1 MVKTTS
7 KETNDGSSTDSGDE
21 RDRNDDNTKVSVKCP
36 HLLKSIDF
44 TKVKKYIKQNGFSAN
59 CSECEKLK
67 SPVSTIGDGDDEYE
81 YDRSLWMCLRC
92 GLQFCGRTV
101 NKHAIAH
108 YEKAHSD
115 MHALTVNTTT
125 FMIWCYN
132 CDEELTE
139 DCHKKLLEC
148 ISFIRKESLKP
159 PPIDVYNVESKIQMG
174 MQTLVPLLS
183 NINSSASDKK
193 EIPEPSMSV
202 SYNLTLPSQRKTNQ
216 DNTESNSTNV
226 MLPRVRG
233 LSNLGNTCFFNAVTQ
248 NLSQTPYLLE
258 ILTDAIESRENF
270 ELPGGELVVTKE
282 ETIQLKPIKGEL
294 GEAGAITKAL
304 YNTVD
309 QLQRSGGVFTPRELL
324 SQFTTKWPQFGGGDQ
339 HDSHEALRHLLESV
353 RHEDLRR
360 FQSVILRE
368 LGYNSKV
375 DPKHVRDEDKQ
386 KIKYFGKK
394 AEERI
399 LVPEPLF
406 RGYMVSTLTC
416 QDCNH
421 ISPRQEYFL
430 DISLPVTVDKPQPP
444 TRRKASPEPVTNP
457 PSTSSGPSKSQMK
470 REKRAERKS
479 KRNQKNQSRKIF
491 SNAFGDQVEL
501 KPLAGDVE
509 TKERDDDD
517 LSSNSSL
524 LSSDADVED
533 NLTDE
538 KQSNKKVVCDANGN
552 QCQETV
558 LSPQNPEKLD
568 DMPENPFKSE
578 ASKEVNNIVCEMSIS
593 SSGIANLNSQI
604 SKIKV
609 EDNETIDDAERE
621 KAIKAQQ
628 KKCQQKQRERL
639 ISHIDWSN
647 TLSPRLQCP
656 EGELSLQS
664 CLNNFT
670 SVELMTGSNKVGC
683 EACTERI
690 NGKKGKTVNTN
701 ATKQFLISSPPAV
714 LILHL
719 KRFQVGMRGMFRKI
733 PKHVSFPLVLDIA
746 PFCASKVKL
755 LHHVKRHQKKVLYS
769 LYGIVEHSGGMFGGH
784 YVAYVKVRP
793 KITKEDPRW
802 KFLAHGTKTELDQLD
817 EQKIILEKQT
827 EKVKKRQMSMTKDS
841 DDSISNTSSSSQ
853 TSDDEEENAVGG
865 SDEPETDKPLPG
877 KWYYVSDSH
886 VREASE
892 TDVLNAQAYLL
903 FYERIF

>member
-1 MVKTTS
+1 
-7 KETNDGSSTDSGDE
+7 
-21 RDRNDDNTKVSVKCP
+21 
-36 HLLKSIDF
+36 
-44 TKVKKYIKQNGFSAN
+44 
-59 CSECEKLK
+59 
-67 SPVSTIGDGDDEYE
+67 
-81 YDRSLWMCLRC
+81 
-92 GLQFCGRTV
+92 
-101 NKHAIAH
+101 
-108 YEKAHSD
+108 
-115 MHALTVNTTT
+115 MHALTVNTTS

-132 CDEELTE
+132 CDEELQE
-139 DCHKKLLEC
+139 DSHKKLLEC

-159 PPIDVYNVESKIQMG
+159 SPNDVYNVESKIQAG
-174 MQTLVPLLS
+174 IQTIVPLLS
-183 NINSSASDKK
+183 NINSSVSDKK

-216 DNTESNSTNV
+216 DNTDNSNSIV

-248 NLSQTPYLLE
+248 NLAQTPYLLE

-270 ELPGGELVVTKE
+270 ELPGGDLVVSKE
-282 ETIQLKPIKGEL
+282 ETIHLNPIKGEL

-304 YNTVD
+304 YTTVD

-399 LVPEPLF
+399 LVPEALF

-416 QDCNH
+416 QDCNN

-444 TRRKASPEPVTNP
+444 TRRKTSPEPVTNNP
-457 PSTSSGPSKSQMK
+457 PSTSTIGPSKSQLK

-479 KRNQKNQSRKIF
+479 RRNQKNQNRKIF

-501 KPLAGDVE
+501 KQPLASEGDA
-509 TKERDDDD
+509 KEKDDDD
-517 LSSNSSL
+517 LSSASSP

-538 KQSNKKVVCDANGN
+538 KQSNKLKVVCDANGN
-552 QCQETV
+552 QCAESV
-558 LSPQNPEKLD
+558 LSPQNPEKPD
-568 DMPENPFKSE
+568 DMPENPFKGE
-578 ASKEVNNIVCEMSIS
+578 TSKEVNNIVCEVSIS
-593 SSGIANLNSQI
+593 SSGMANLNSQI

-609 EDNETIDDAERE
+609 DENETIDDVERE
-621 KAIKAQQ
+621 NAIKAQQ

-690 NGKKGKTVNTN
+690 NGKKGKTVYTN

-719 KRFQVGMRGMFRKI
+719 KRFQVGIRGMFRKI

-755 LHHVKRHQKKVLYS
+755 LHHVKRHQKKILYS
-769 LYGIVEHSGGMFGGH
+769 LYGIVEHSGGMFGEIYCFMPGMAIIWSIN
-784 YVAYVKVRP
+784 YNFLLNSNL
-793 KITKEDPRW
+793 
-802 KFLAHGTKTELDQLD
+802 KFKFKDQASGFQKFVFYLILKFEFLKTVIFRTNLN
-817 EQKIILEKQT
+817 
-827 EKVKKRQMSMTKDS
+827 
-841 DDSISNTSSSSQ
+841 SI
-853 TSDDEEENAVGG
+853 
-865 SDEPETDKPLPG
+865 
-877 KWYYVSDSH
+877 
-886 VREASE
+886 
-892 TDVLNAQAYLL
+892 
-903 FYERIF
+903 